1 MPSVLGNADD
11 QTAARPRSL
20 QAASILLGGLALTT
34 LGLAAVVMSA
44 AFGDTYRPLV
54 VGLFTWCVAAA
65 GGVFHLRITR
75 DDLYLS
81 GPIARST
88 AVGSGLAWI
97 GELLLFDTRVPVGTV
112 SMIAVST
119 LVSMMVGL
127 QLGRRVLLVLWRRG
141 EFRTSAVVVGNG
153 NISRELELELTHRP
167 DLGIDVVDHVV
178 LTGFEGDTGALWTSL
193 TEHRPDRLIV
203 GDADVDDTY
212 LLPILRRAGALG
224 TRVYV
229 LPRLFEMGVG
239 NPLFTPDRLR
249 GYPLLRVNRSTHPQ
263 LSAACKRTFDIVA
276 ASLAL
281 LIVSPI
287 LTVAA
292 LAVRMTSPGPTLFW
306 QERIGQY
313 GKSFFVP
320 KLRSMTGGET
330 GDTDW
335 TAEARITAVGRI
347 LRRTAIDELPQ
358 LWTVVRGDM
367 SLVGPRP
374 ERPAFVE
381 QFASEHP
388 RYADRLRMRAGLTG
402 LSQIAGLRGDTSIAE
417 RAKYDNL
424 YIDQWSFAG
433 DLVILLRTAIAIVRE
448 GTYAQAHRELEAV
461 ITLDTFETADLDM
474 RLATESRVDLRP
486 TNSHHRVTQEQ

>member
-1 MPSVLGNADD
+1 MPSALGHAAD
-11 QTAARPRSL
+11 QLAARPRSL

-34 LGLAAVVMSA
+34 LGLAAVAMSA

-54 VGLFTWCVAAA
+54 VGLFTWCAAA
-65 GGVFHLRITR
+65 ASGVFHLRITR

-81 GPIARST
+81 GPIFRST
-88 AVGSGLAWI
+88 AIASGLAWM
-97 GELLLFDTRVPVGTV
+97 GELTLFDTRVSVGAV
-112 SMIAVST
+112 SLIAVST
-119 LVSMMVGL
+119 LISLMVGL
-127 QLGRRVLLVLWRRG
+127 QLGRRVLLAMWRRG
-141 EFRTSAVVVGNG
+141 EFRTTAVVVGTG
-153 NISRELELELTHRP
+153 TISRELELELTHRP

-178 LTGFEGDTGALWTSL
+178 ISSL
-193 TEHRPDRLIV
+193 ESDIDVLSASLRTHRPDRLIV
-203 GDADVDDTY
+203 GDTNVDDSY
-212 LLPILRRAGALG
+212 LLPTLRWAGALG

-263 LSAACKRTFDIVA
+263 LSATCKRSFDIVA

-281 LIVSPI
+281 FVVSPI
-287 LTVAA
+287 LVAAA
-292 LAVRMTSPGPTLFW
+292 LAVRVTSPGPTLFW
-306 QERIGQY
+306 QERIGQH

-330 GDTDW
+330 GDTEW
-335 TAEARITAVGRI
+335 TAEARITAVGRV

-358 LWTVVRGDM
+358 LWTVIRGDM

-424 YIDQWSFAG
+424 YIDQWSFTG

-461 ITLDTFETADLDM
+461 ITLDTFDTADLDV
-474 RLATESRVDLRP
+474 RPAPGPRVDLRP
-486 TNSHHRVTQEQ
+486 TNSHQRVTQEQ

>member
-1 MPSVLGNADD
+1 MSSLLDRSAGKS
-11 QTAARPRSL
+11 TAKPRSL

-34 LGLAAVVMSA
+34 LGVAALGLSSV
-44 AFGDTYRPLV
+44 FGDTNSPFL
-54 VGLFTWCVAAA
+54 VGLCTWAVAAA
-65 GGVFHLRITR
+65 SGVFHLHITR
-75 DDLYLS
+75 DDLYMS
-81 GPIARST
+81 GPIVKSVAMGLGLT
-88 AVGSGLAWI
+88 MIVEAV
-97 GELLLFDTRVPVGTV
+97 LFDVRLALP
-112 SMIAVST
+112 SMLLIALSI
-119 LVSMMVGL
+119 LVALIVGL
-127 QLGRRVLLVLWRRG
+127 QLGRRALLVLWRRG
-141 EFRTSAVVVGNG
+141 EFRTTAIVVGNG
-153 NISRELELELTHRP
+153 IISRELELELMHRP

-178 LTGFEGDTGALWTSL
+178 LTGDADGEGAVTASL
-193 TEHRPDRLIV
+193 LLYRPDRLIV
-203 GDADVDDTY
+203 GEGSDADE
-212 LLPILRRAGALG
+212 LLPVLRRAGSLG

-239 NPLFTPDRLR
+239 NSLFTPDRLR

-263 LSAACKRTFDIVA
+263 LSSACKRTFDVVVA
-276 ASLAL
+276 TTAL
-281 LIVSPI
+281 IAVSPI
-287 LTVAA
+287 LAAAA
-292 LAVRMTSPGPTLFW
+292 LAVRLSSPGPVLFW
-306 QERIGQY
+306 QERIGQH

-320 KLRSMTGGET
+320 KIRSMTGGES

-335 TAEARITAVGRI
+335 TAEARITRVGRI

-374 ERPAFVE
+374 ERPAFVA
-381 QFASEHP
+381 QFATEHP

-448 GTYAQAHRELEAV
+448 GTYAQAHRDLEAV
-461 ITLDTFETADLDM
+461 ITLDTFETAHVDV
-474 RLATESRVDLRP
+474 RGSQESRVDLRP
-486 TNSHHRVTQEQ
+486 TPSHNRVTQEH